1 MVSFF
6 MKKNDMSL
14 TELESI
20 MNEIKTAEPG
30 TTKKPKK

>member
-1 MVSFF
+1 

-20 MNEIKTAEPG
+20 LKDIKTAEPAAAS
-30 TTKKPKK
+30 KKHKQ